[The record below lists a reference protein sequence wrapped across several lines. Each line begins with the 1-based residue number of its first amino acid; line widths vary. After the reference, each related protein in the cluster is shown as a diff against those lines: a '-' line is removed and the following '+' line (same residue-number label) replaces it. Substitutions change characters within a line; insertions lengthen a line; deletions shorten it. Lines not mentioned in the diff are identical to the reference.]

1 MKKLSRK
8 FKDAVQTHLTNR
20 KSCVSFKCSDKGV
33 SMWDSFKKNFK
44 RNAELSM
51 LQYTKILEEKFK
63 RNAGLLILA
72 VHEINKH
79 SRSK

>member
-33 SMWDSFKKNFK
+33 SMWDSFNSCIFLKKNFK

-51 LQYTKILEEKFK
+51 LQYTKF
-63 RNAGLLILA
+63 
-72 VHEINKH
+72 
-79 SRSK
+79 